1 MDFQNEDVVRSFL
14 DCIVAGD
21 VEAAV
26 DHYADDVT
34 IHVAAWRDPLIGR
47 EAIRDTLQRE
57 VGLSGYRYTIRN
69 FASNDAVTF
78 IEVVDEFKRD
88 GKDVTMHWSG
98 VWEINH
104 AGKIT
109 ARRDYWDEK
118 EFETRL
124 A

>member
-1 MDFQNEDVVRSFL
+1 MGHQHEEVVRSFL

-21 VEAAV
+21 LEAAI
-26 DHYADDVT
+26 DHYADDA
-34 IHVAAWRDPLIGR
+34 ILHVAAWRDPLVGR
-47 EAIRDTLQRE
+47 EAIRHTLQRE
-57 VGLSGYRYTIRN
+57 VALSDYRYTILN
-69 FASNDAVTF
+69 IASNEAVTF
-78 IEVVDEFKRD
+78 IEVVDDFKHD

-118 EFETRL
+118 EFEARL